1 MHVHEALQH
10 WKKTVLRTGKAQ
22 ISMYICVVCS
32 WSSLFVNI
40 FYSPHW
46 FIKGEIPRLIWASL
60 PAYEIKYS
68 WLSLSR
74 PRLSRMPAYLEV
86 KIWSLFKHENLITG
100 NKILWKRGEIA
111 FCRFIPLQAFCRI
124 TPLQDFYRIIPLQ
137 AFHRKRNRH
146 IANCDPD

>member
-1 MHVHEALQH
+1 MAIYFGPSL
-10 WKKTVLRTGKAQ
+10 WRTCTRSFATLKKSVLRTGKAQ

-46 FIKGEIPRLIWASL
+46 FIKGKIPRLIWASL

-100 NKILWKRGEIA
+100 NKILWKRGEIVPK
-111 FCRFIPLQAFCRI
+111 FLLFSTIFSIYLEIRGSNYIYIC
-124 TPLQDFYRIIPLQ
+124 
-137 AFHRKRNRH
+137 
-146 IANCDPD
+146 